1 MVTVREDKLSRLDA
15 GGLLYGTIVSAA
27 ALAAGA
33 GRGDTAAR
41 MIETMASTLIIYW
54 LAHVYIATMSG
65 RGSGSAAPLHRV
77 VRKVARKEAAILAG
91 GLPVLA
97 AAVILSAA
105 GVTLWVTVLC
115 ALGTAVAMLA
125 LGGFLA
131 GRHEGA
137 RGWRLGAQTATAS
150 ILGGLIALL
159 LVALH
164 H

>member
-1 MVTVREDKLSRLDA
+1 MSRLDA
-15 GGLLYGTIVSAA
+15 GGLLYGSIVSAA
-27 ALAAGA
+27 ALAGGA
-33 GRGDTAAR
+33 GRGDTAAG
-41 MIETMASTLIIYW
+41 MTETMASTLIIYW

-65 RGSGSAAPLHRV
+65 RGSGSAAPLHRI
-77 VRKVARKEAAILAG
+77 VRKAARKEVAILAG

-97 AAVILSAA
+97 VAVILPAA
-105 GVTLWVTVLC
+105 GVTLWLTVLC
-115 ALGTAVAMLA
+115 ALGTAIAMLS

-131 GRHEGA
+131 GRYQGA
-137 RGWRLGAQTATAS
+137 KGWRLGAQTVVAS